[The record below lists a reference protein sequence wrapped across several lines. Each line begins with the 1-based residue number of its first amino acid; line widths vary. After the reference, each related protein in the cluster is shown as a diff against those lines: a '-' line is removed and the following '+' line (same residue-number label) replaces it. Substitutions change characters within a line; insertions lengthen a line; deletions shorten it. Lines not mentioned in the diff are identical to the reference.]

1 MRRGGWQR
9 RRLPRWGGE
18 RQARESRDMV
28 PCAPLEDVEEP
39 EPRRKME
46 LYVSGGEVSAG
57 RGGGS
62 PRAPACL
69 CPAAWEP
76 PGRGWEEEVEEGVEE
91 EEKEEEESGR
101 SAAHLRSQYP
111 LSPPR
116 TRHGPAASSAGARG
130 RRHFLA
136 ARTVPGAGCWAGKV
150 MTKLRSPGA
159 ECWGGTRVG
168 LRWEPACCA
177 SP

>member
-1 MRRGGWQR
+1 
-9 RRLPRWGGE
+9 
-18 RQARESRDMV
+18 MV

-39 EPRRKME
+39 EPCRKME

-76 PGRGWEEEVEEGVEE
+76 PGRGREEEEVEEGVEE
-91 EEKEEEESGR
+91 EEEEEEEEGGR
-101 SAAHLRSQYP
+101 SAARRGAARRGAARHLRSQCP
-111 LSPPR
+111 FSPPR

-136 ARTVPGAGCWAGKV
+136 ARAVPGAAAGLGK
-150 MTKLRSPGA
+150 
-159 ECWGGTRVG
+159 
-168 LRWEPACCA
+168 
-177 SP
+177 